1 MPHENV
7 GCAGSA
13 ARRKANRYHAARSR
27 RLPRKPPLARKPDRV
42 ATRHQPKQRAMTG
55 KIISVCNMKGGVG
68 KTTLVVSLAE
78 TLAAGGVGK
87 RMKVLVIDLDAQAH
101 ASFCIAGDELL
112 MQLFKEHR
120 SLDFFFEDAVLDG
133 RKKQL
138 NEFIRESASSMTA
151 GGEIISLALAPASER
166 LRYVE
171 RSIIHKLTST
181 GTSFDGKRVRDLVAN
196 EIELLRNV
204 FDVIIIDCPPG
215 ISIFTEAALWASD
228 IVLAPVIMDKFSV
241 LGLTTFCKH
250 VLAAPR
256 RHSAILPY
264 VLANRVQPTNVAK
277 RVLQALRA
285 EAAAHDAGFRML
297 KTEIPQSATLVKAM
311 ACEDD
316 APTYALK
323 YGNARQ
329 DLENLA
335 REIVEIINADRPSGR
350 PAVSGLRQ
358 ATRPVRTETRGL
370 P

>member
-1 MPHENV
+1 
-7 GCAGSA
+7 
-13 ARRKANRYHAARSR
+13 
-27 RLPRKPPLARKPDRV
+27 
-42 ATRHQPKQRAMTG
+42 MTG

-78 TLAAGGVGK
+78 TLAAGGAGK
-87 RMKVLVIDLDAQAH
+87 RLKVLVIDLDAQAH
-101 ASFCIAGDELL
+101 ASFCIAGDDLL
-112 MQLFKEHR
+112 FQLFKDHR
-120 SLDFFFEDAVLDG
+120 SIDFFFEDAVIDG

-138 NEFIRESASSMTA
+138 NEFTRKTVSSMTA
-151 GGEIISLALAPASER
+151 GGEPISLALVPASER

-171 RSIIHKLTST
+171 RSIIHTLTST
-181 GTSFDGKRVRDLVAN
+181 GTSFEGIEKRVRDLVAN
-196 EIELLRNV
+196 EIEILRNV

-256 RHSAILPY
+256 RRSAILPY
-264 VLANRVQPTNVAK
+264 VLANRVQPTNVAT

-285 EAAAHDAGFRML
+285 EAEAPDAGFRML
-297 KTEIPQSATLVKAM
+297 TTEIPQSAALVKAM

-329 DLENLA
+329 DLESLA
-335 REIVEIINADRPSGR
+335 REIVEIIDADKPARR
-350 PAVSGLRQ
+350 AAVSGVRK
-358 ATRPVRTETRGL
+358 ATRPVRAETRGL

>member
-1 MPHENV
+1 
-7 GCAGSA
+7 
-13 ARRKANRYHAARSR
+13 
-27 RLPRKPPLARKPDRV
+27 
-42 ATRHQPKQRAMTG
+42 MTG

-78 TLAAGGVGK
+78 TLAAGGAGK

-101 ASFCIAGDELL
+101 ASFCIAGDDLL
-112 MQLFKEHR
+112 FQLFKDHR
-120 SLDFFFEDAVLDG
+120 SVDFFFEDAVIDG

-138 NEFIRESASSMTA
+138 NDFTRKSASSMTA
-151 GGEIISLALAPASER
+151 GGEIISLALVPASER

-171 RSIIHKLTST
+171 RSIIHTLTGS
-181 GTSFDGKRVRDLVAN
+181 GTSFEAVEKKVRDLVAS
-196 EIELLRNV
+196 EIELLRSV

-241 LGLTTFCKH
+241 LGLTTFCKR

-256 RHSAILPY
+256 RRSAILPY
-264 VLANRVQPTNVAK
+264 VLANRVQPTKVAV
-277 RVLQALRA
+277 RVLQGLRA
-285 EAAAHDAGFRML
+285 EAEAPDAGFRML
-297 KTEIPQSATLVKAM
+297 KTEIPQSAALVKAM
-311 ACEDD
+311 ACEDN

-335 REIVEIINADRPSGR
+335 REIVEIIDADKPSSR
-350 PAVSGLRQ
+350 PAVSGVRK
-358 ATRPVRTETRGL
+358 ATRPVRTETRSL

>member
-1 MPHENV
+1 
-7 GCAGSA
+7 
-13 ARRKANRYHAARSR
+13 
-27 RLPRKPPLARKPDRV
+27 
-42 ATRHQPKQRAMTG
+42 MTG

-78 TLAAGGVGK
+78 TLAAGGAGR

-120 SLDFFFEDAVLDG
+120 SLDFFFRDTIIG
-133 RKKQL
+133 GQQKQL
-138 NEFIRESASSMTA
+138 DDFTRKSASSMTA

-181 GTSFDGKRVRDLVAN
+181 GTSFEGIEKRVRDLVTS
-196 EIELLRNV
+196 EVELLRNV
-204 FDVIIIDCPPG
+204 FDVIIFDCPPG

-228 IVLAPVIMDKFSV
+228 IVIAPVIMDKFSV

-256 RHSAILPY
+256 RQSAILPY
-264 VLANRVQPTNVAK
+264 VLANRVQPTNVAT
-277 RVLQALRA
+277 RVLEGLRA

-297 KTEIPQSATLVKAM
+297 KTEIPQSAALVKAM

-316 APTYALK
+316 APTYAVK

-335 REIVEIINADRPSGR
+335 REIVEIINADRSTSR
-350 PAVSGLRQ
+350 SVVSGVRKS
-358 ATRPVRTETRGL
+358 TRPVRTEARDL